1 MSICCN
7 IASLWEHQLVAWVR
21 YSERNRQARGRGAI
35 VLLKVFLHK
44 FRSDDSWELL
54 IDYQWQRNNEKKQV
68 SGFCSTRK
76 RNQGVGFAGHSLD
89 LEAKSSS
96 LCEKS
101 QVIAKV
107 QGSLI
112 TDFSGLRQCEKVSE
126 VLRIS
131 LQELQ
136 RFKWSSRVQ
145 HVVIC
150 CEEDVGSQHEFL
162 KEHVF
167 TGTQEQFE
175 VELFET
181 ITKLN
186 KIMENSLRGF
196 NGNGFQVQCK
206 RLQGDAKGE
215 QVCSS
220 TKGKLKKLDEGVKK
234 ISDKVEIVKKCVI

>member
-1 MSICCN
+1 MQKTLQVLVKCGSSAYNLLEERIIKWCSIQRLREVICQENKGSQFWKSYRIHIHMSICCN

-76 RNQGVGFAGHSLD
+76 RNKGVGFAGHSLD
-89 LEAKSSS
+89 LKAKSSS

-112 TDFSGLRQCEKVSE
+112 VRD
-126 VLRIS
+126 
-131 LQELQ
+131 
-136 RFKWSSRVQ
+136 
-145 HVVIC
+145 
-150 CEEDVGSQHEFL
+150 
-162 KEHVF
+162 
-167 TGTQEQFE
+167 QF
-175 VELFET
+175 V
-181 ITKLN
+181 
-186 KIMENSLRGF
+186 R
-196 NGNGFQVQCK
+196 
-206 RLQGDAKGE
+206 A
-215 QVCSS
+215 
-220 TKGKLKKLDEGVKK
+220 
-234 ISDKVEIVKKCVI
+234 